1 MGPTALFPRQGTT
14 GKDTYIPKYVY
25 QLCQDLSFE
34 CFAIFKD
41 EYHFTNRLATSVI
54 IENLKI
60 VIQLPAAL
68 DAVSPSLPL
77 LHGICTWLPL
87 PSRFSS
93 SIRNWFVA
101 CWLIYFKMVLRFGLK
116 PEVN

>member
-1 MGPTALFPRQGTT
+1 MGPTALSPKQGILA
-14 GKDTYIPKYVY
+14 KDTYIPKYVN
-25 QLCQDLSFE
+25 QLCQELPFE
-34 CFAIFKD
+34 SFAIFKD
-41 EYHFTNRLATSVI
+41 EYHFTDQLAASVI

-68 DAVSPSLPL
+68 DAVSHSLLL
-77 LHGICTWLPL
+77 LHGRVTWFPL
-87 PSRFSS
+87 LSIFSS

-116 PEVN
+116 AEVN